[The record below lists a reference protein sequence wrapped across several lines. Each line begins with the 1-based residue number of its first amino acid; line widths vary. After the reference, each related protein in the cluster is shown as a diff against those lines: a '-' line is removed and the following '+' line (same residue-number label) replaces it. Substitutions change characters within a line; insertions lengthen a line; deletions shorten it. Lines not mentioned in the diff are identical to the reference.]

1 MAKLSIIVARALNG
15 VIGNGNKLPWNI
27 PEDMKHFRTYTKGK
41 PVIMGRLTHESI
53 GMVLPGRKNII
64 VSRNPD
70 YRVEGAI
77 VVNSL
82 AAAILLVHN
91 QPEAV
96 LIGGMSLYEQALA
109 ANLVDSCVVTQLEEA
124 YSGDAHFPALDEAEW
139 EPVMQQQSFPS
150 CGFTITQYNR
160 RKFVEEK

>member
-1 MAKLSIIVARALNG
+1 MVKLTIIVARALNG

-53 GMVLPGRKNII
+53 GMVLPGRMNII

-70 YRVEGAI
+70 YRVEGAV

-82 AAAILLVHN
+82 PAALELVHEL
-91 QPEAV
+91 PEAV
-96 LIGGMSLYEQALA
+96 LIGGMQLYEYAL
-109 ANLVDSCVVTQLEEA
+109 NEDLVDKCVVTQLEDA
-124 YSGDAHFPALDEAEW
+124 YSGDAFFPALDETKW
-139 EPVMQQQSFPS
+139 EPVMSQQSFPS
-150 CGFTITQYNR
+150 CGFTIIDYRR
-160 RKFVEEK
+160 RKAS